1 MTVKKKR
8 LKKSLYM
15 RITLDVPV
23 LIVRLGQMS
32 TVLMTQKGFRVLSDV
47 MNIVEVHVEKRGV

>member
-1 MTVKKKR
+1 
-8 LKKSLYM
+8 M